1 MSDLKSKYLG
11 IDIKNPIVI
20 GASNM
25 VTDMDTLKKA
35 EESGAAAV
43 VFKSLFEEQIQ
54 LESYQ
59 MEDDMEEYNERNAEM
74 IKLFPDIKHAGPEE
88 HLLNL
93 RKTKESLN
101 IPVIASLN
109 AIYKESWVDYASQ
122 IAQTGVDALE
132 LNFYAVPRELY
143 QTSQVIEAEQ
153 IEVLKAVKA
162 KVNIPVSVKLS
173 YFYSNPLSV
182 VSEMGEAGADGFVL
196 FNRLFQPD
204 IDLDNEEHFTPF
216 NLSSEA
222 DSRIPLRFVGL
233 LYGNIGADLIASS
246 GIYTGKDVA
255 KMILAGANNV
265 QVVSALYKNKVDH
278 LAVMLRE
285 LEEWMDAKGYK
296 SLSDFRGKLS
306 RKNIADPF
314 VYKRAQYID
323 LLLKSNELLKPSAL
337 R

>member
-11 IDIKNPIVI
+11 IDIKNPIVV

-35 EESGAAAV
+35 EESGAAAI

-93 RKTKESLN
+93 RKTKESLS
-101 IPVIASLN
+101 IPLIASLN

-122 IAQTGVDALE
+122 IEQTGVDALE

-162 KVNIPVSVKLS
+162 KVKIPVSVKLS

-182 VSEMGEAGADGFVL
+182 ISEMGEAGADGFVL

-204 IDLDNEEHFTPF
+204 INLETEEHFTPF
-216 NLSSEA
+216 NLSNEE

-233 LYGNIGADLIASS
+233 LYGNVGADLIASS
-246 GIYTGKDVA
+246 GIYSGKDVV

-265 QVVSALYKNKVDH
+265 QAVSTLYKNKVDH
-278 LAVMLRE
+278 LSVMLRE
-285 LEEWMDAKGYK
+285 LEEWMEAKGYK
-296 SLSDFRGKLS
+296 SLDEFRGKLS
-306 RKNIADPF
+306 RKNVTDPF
-314 VYKRAQYID
+314 IYKRAQYID